1 MNSAEKKIAVI
12 EIGNDIWNRA
22 KKAGNQIADGAKQVK
37 DGVVSGGKWIGGAL
51 QGEFN
56 DKATIG
62 QIFID
67 AAISMFPVAGEV
79 TAARDLV
86 AVLLKMADDKKQAS
100 EVINWVKIILCLLPI
115 IPIFGGILKGVGRL
129 LIRVIKDASKVA
141 EVAAAILA
149 FLRKMGYG
157 NSVAFIQKLN
167 FAQYQAKILAEF
179 KNGLSRMKGG
189 FAFINQKMG
198 KALPESVR
206 IYVNSMGP
214 KLDELGRLA
223 DKMIPSAVK
232 ELDQALNKVRSEI
245 IRQMNEAGA
254 KIGGTQTKVMTT
266 EARLSSTASKVIAS
280 KGHTPAP
287 LSHYDHKEGWPDLK
301 SYKKQVIIN
310 DEKVTIYPDIHSFSS
325 KAPIQPKLL
334 KAGSKVPL
342 FRVVEQV
349 NPGKTGGYWAEKMS
363 ENGKAWR
370 LDCAV
375 KGAWSTNG
383 AYVVLDHV
391 PTVAEMRKLGI
402 TVPDNWDGLRVWRGK
417 IAEQLDNENSL
428 ERGHKATNL
437 LLPGGD
443 IQIFINFR
451 DPHHTP
457 VKEYIDKMIKEK
469 ATGWTD
475 AKITDDVETMVEYLE
490 KRERSAKI
498 VQQSEKLGRVLR
510 STTSTARSG
519 VEYHQQKQSQNEKR

>member
-167 FAQYQAKILAEF
+167 FAQYQTKILAEF

-189 FAFINQKMG
+189 FTFINQKMG

-232 ELDQALNKVRSEI
+232 ELDQALNKVRSEV

-287 LSHYDHKEGWPDLK
+287 LSHYDHKKGWPDLR
-301 SYKKQVIIN
+301 SFKKE
-310 DEKVTIYPDIHSFSS
+310 DEITKKITFPDIHSFSS

-349 NPGKTGGYWAEKMS
+349 NPGKSGGYWAEKMS

-402 TVPDNWDGLRVWRGK
+402 TVPDDWDGLRVWRGK
-417 IAEQLDNENSL
+417 IAEQVDNENSL

-475 AKITDDVETMVEYLE
+475 AKIPDDVETMVEYLD

-498 VQQSEKLGRVLR
+498 VQQGQILR
-510 STTSTARSG
+510 GISSTTRSG
-519 VEYHQQKQSQNEKR
+519 TEYHQKKQSQIEKR

>member
-1 MNSAEKKIAVI
+1 MSSAEKKIAII
-12 EIGNDIWNRA
+12 EIGSDIWSRA
-22 KKAGNQIADGAKQVK
+22 TQAGNQIVGGAKQVK
-37 DGVVSGGKWIGGAL
+37 DGVVAGGKWIGGAL

-56 DKATIG
+56 DKATVG

-86 AVLLKMADDKKQAS
+86 AILMKMADDKKEAS

-115 IPIFGGILKGVGRL
+115 IPIFGGILKGIGRL
-129 LIRVIKDASKVA
+129 LITVMKDATKVA

-157 NSVAFIQKLN
+157 NSVQFIQKLN
-167 FAQYQAKILAEF
+167 FAQYQGKILSEF
-179 KNGLSRMKGG
+179 KNGLSRMKDG
-189 FAFINQKMG
+189 FAFISQKMG
-198 KALPESVR
+198 GALPESVSV
-206 IYVNSMGP
+206 YVNSMGP

-223 DKMIPSAVK
+223 DKMIPSAIK
-232 ELDQALNKVRSEI
+232 ELDQALNKVRTEI

-266 EARLSSTASKVIAS
+266 EARLSSTASKAIAS

-287 LSHYDHKEGWPDLK
+287 LSHYKHKEGWPDLRSFRK
-301 SYKKQVIIN
+301 EDEITKKI
-310 DEKVTIYPDIHSFSS
+310 TFPDIHSFSS

-349 NPGKTGGYWAEKMS
+349 NPGKSGGYWAEKMS

-428 ERGHKATNL
+428 ERGHQATNL

-475 AKITDDVETMVEYLE
+475 AKIPSDVETMVEYLE

-498 VQQSEKLGRVLR
+498 VQQGQILR
-510 STTSTARSG
+510 GISSTTRSG
-519 VEYHQQKQSQNEKR
+519 VEYQQQKQSQTEKR

>member
-232 ELDQALNKVRSEI
+232 ELDQALNKVRSEV

-287 LSHYDHKEGWPDLK
+287 LSHYDHKKGWPDLR
-301 SYKKQVIIN
+301 SFKKE
-310 DEKVTIYPDIHSFSS
+310 DEITKKITFPDIHSFSS

-349 NPGKTGGYWAEKMS
+349 NPGKSGGYWAEKMS

-402 TVPDNWDGLRVWRGK
+402 TVPDDWDGLRVWRGK
-417 IAEQLDNENSL
+417 IAEQVDNENSL

-475 AKITDDVETMVEYLE
+475 AKIPDDVETMVEYLD

-498 VQQSEKLGRVLR
+498 VQQGQILR
-510 STTSTARSG
+510 GISSTTRSG
-519 VEYHQQKQSQNEKR
+519 TEYHQKKQSQIEKR